1 MISKEEVLA
10 FYFHSKLCTF
20 SLQFK
25 QSRVHSKFKNIKA
38 LVLIDLYYMYTEK
51 NVTKSAGNKERER
64 VRKKNKKHENKNS
77 LNLSK
82 IESLLSYRECM
93 KNKIRFD
100 VKRDS
105 ENQRNLLEAM

>member
-1 MISKEEVLA
+1 MIFA
-10 FYFHSKLCTF
+10 ICTLKKM
-20 SLQFK
+20 SRNLQE
-25 QSRVHSKFKNIKA
+25 IK
-38 LVLIDLYYMYTEK
+38 
-51 NVTKSAGNKERER
+51 RER

>member
-1 MISKEEVLA
+1 M
-10 FYFHSKLCTF
+10 
-20 SLQFK
+20 
-25 QSRVHSKFKNIKA
+25 
-38 LVLIDLYYMYTEK
+38 
-51 NVTKSAGNKERER
+51 
-64 VRKKNKKHENKNS
+64 RKKNKKHENKNS